1 MKLKI
6 PAQPSYRHTYYEGL
20 RGADFSRDR
29 TEVKIRRS
37 PDMLNLIS
45 DNGGNPIKRRGW
57 RKVTTIPNAG
67 KIEKI
72 LLHKESVG
80 AVKYVIAA
88 KGIYAVYEKNGVD
101 TIVTLVSYERLECAD
116 LFLFDDAV
124 YSFCNGKLYKFK
136 DLAAEDVL
144 TAGTAKIPEVSIS
157 RNPDGTGGVSLE
169 GVNLLTTKRTFSFL
183 GNDTDKEYSLVPQK
197 LTESDF
203 YKYIVAGSI
212 KVEVM
217 NSDGE
222 FETKTKDTDYTIG
235 ETKTLKGRDILGN
248 TVDFV
253 VCAPK
258 ITFKAAHKPVVTG
271 QDNVK
276 ITFEN
281 FDATEDHK
289 ETIGGVE
296 TIIYKGQ

>member
-88 KGIYAVYEKNGVD
+88 KGIYAVYEK
-101 TIVTLVSYERLECAD
+101 
-116 LFLFDDAV
+116 
-124 YSFCNGKLYKFK
+124 
-136 DLAAEDVL
+136 
-144 TAGTAKIPEVSIS
+144 TALIP
-157 RNPDGTGGVSLE
+157 L
-169 GVNLLTTKRTFSFL
+169 
-183 GNDTDKEYSLVPQK
+183 
-197 LTESDF
+197 
-203 YKYIVAGSI
+203 
-212 KVEVM
+212 
-217 NSDGE
+217 
-222 FETKTKDTDYTIG
+222 
-235 ETKTLKGRDILGN
+235 
-248 TVDFV
+248 
-253 VCAPK
+253 
-258 ITFKAAHKPVVTG
+258 
-271 QDNVK
+271 
-276 ITFEN
+276 
-281 FDATEDHK
+281 
-289 ETIGGVE
+289 
-296 TIIYKGQ
+296 